1 MASRLRRRSGCNVPA
16 SSSSCPGKHDSVQ
29 GAQEVSSIYDG
40 LSGVK
45 RLRGHRQPAR
55 RLPPQIKRDRI
66 HGLAIGHPC
75 SACSVITLAIT
86 SATTLGR
93 PRPLGNRSANTH
105 RGAAPID
112 AQPGTQNRCPPSE
125 DGPPPT
131 PHPAVPADYQIDPA
145 HQNHH
150 QQPASTGR
158 PATRIGQVCKL
169 IDVGAVP
176 YPVVDGNGDPIEPF
190 EPLRSLVLSDVSP
203 LTIKSCGHDLLRW
216 WRLRHARR

>member
-1 MASRLRRRSGCNVPA
+1 MASSLRRRSGCNVPA

-29 GAQEVSSIYDG
+29 GAQEVSSICDG

-75 SACSVITLAIT
+75 RACSVIT
-86 SATTLGR
+86 SATLGR
-93 PRPLGNRSANTH
+93 PRPLGNRSANISSGSSSD
-105 RGAAPID
+105 RCAARN
-112 AQPGTQNRCPPSE
+112 AKRCPPSE
-125 DGPPPT
+125 DDPPPT
-131 PHPAVPADYQIDPA
+131 PHPVVPADYQIDPA
-145 HQNHH
+145 HQNRH

-169 IDVGAVP
+169 IDVGSVP
-176 YPVVDGNGDPIEPF
+176 YPVVDGNGESIEPF
-190 EPLRSLVLSDVSP
+190 ETLRRLVLSDVSP
-203 LTIKSCGHDLLRW
+203 LIIKSCAHDLLRW
-216 WRLRHARR
+216 WRLRHPRR